1 MKTKNIP
8 TATYYLQIKRLFA
21 NNQTVDKNKMRMLPD
36 KKNKSYFY
44 IFGYECKGSGDTK
57 WHKRFMYILGP

>member
-57 WHKRFMYILGP
+57 